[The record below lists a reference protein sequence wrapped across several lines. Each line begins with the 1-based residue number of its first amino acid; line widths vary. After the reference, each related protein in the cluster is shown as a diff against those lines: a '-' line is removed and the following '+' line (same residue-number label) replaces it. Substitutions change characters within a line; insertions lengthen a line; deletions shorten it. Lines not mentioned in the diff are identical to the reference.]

1 MRLSPGISTPSK
13 RGMVLVVWVSVL
25 LESALFLFMTR
36 VLANDADHILSAH
49 DFARFTQSFY

>member
-1 MRLSPGISTPSK
+1 
-13 RGMVLVVWVSVL
+13 MVLVVWVSVL
-25 LESALFLFMTR
+25 LESALFLFMAR